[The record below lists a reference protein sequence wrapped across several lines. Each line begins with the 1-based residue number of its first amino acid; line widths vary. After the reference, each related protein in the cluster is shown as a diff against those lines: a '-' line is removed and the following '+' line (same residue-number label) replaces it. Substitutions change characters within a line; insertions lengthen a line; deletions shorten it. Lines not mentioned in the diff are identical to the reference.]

1 LHSSYPEQI
10 HRWSGL
16 TRKAKSGPWDYCPSG
31 SGREDSD
38 SHPLSRSEC
47 WQAHGVKCK
56 FMDVQDI
63 DVQEVIEF
71 RQKTLI
77 MEINNA

>member
-1 LHSSYPEQI
+1 M
-10 HRWSGL
+10 
-16 TRKAKSGPWDYCPSG
+16 
-31 SGREDSD
+31 
-38 SHPLSRSEC
+38 
-47 WQAHGVKCK
+47 KCK

-77 MEINNA
+77 MEIKNA